1 MENNV
6 SITGNVNLHF
16 RILILE
22 IIRNQANSKMGL
34 GQYVMIEVDFHRN
47 LLNEKFRN
55 NSTLNIRETK

>member
-22 IIRNQANSKMGL
+22 IIKNQANSKMGL

>member
-1 MENNV
+1 M